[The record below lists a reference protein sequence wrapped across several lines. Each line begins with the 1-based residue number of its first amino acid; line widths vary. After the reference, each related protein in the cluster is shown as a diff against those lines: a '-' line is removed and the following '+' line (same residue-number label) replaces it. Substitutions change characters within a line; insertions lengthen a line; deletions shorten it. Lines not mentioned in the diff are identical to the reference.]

1 MKRARI
7 YKPSKSAM
15 QSGKAKTNHWCL
27 EFIPDNSRFIEP
39 IMGWTGAS
47 DMYGTEVV
55 LYFKTKEEAVFYA
68 DANKITY
75 DLVEP
80 QASKTKL
87 RSYSDNFKYSQEC

>member
-7 YKPSKSAM
+7 YKPTKTAM
-15 QSGKAKTNHWCL
+15 QSGKAKTRQWCL

-55 LYFKTKEEAVFYA
+55 LNFASKEDAIIYAQANNIFYEL
-68 DANKITY
+68 I
-75 DLVEP
+75 EP
-80 QASKTKL
+80 QTAKVKL
-87 RSYSDNFKYSQEC
+87 KSYSDNYKYSQE